1 MNGIYQTL
9 LSLMEREQDA
19 VLAVIIEEEGSSPR
33 GTGAQMLVGPEG
45 LSAGTIGGGA
55 AEGSALELAA
65 GLLREGR
72 SERRSF
78 RLRWDPKAKENP
90 VCGGE
95 IGVYLQY
102 IPSSGPWRSV
112 IETLLLRQDEKA
124 PCWLVLRLD
133 GGLPGLLDEKGR
145 LLSGALPESSACLTA
160 SRPVLT
166 ESLFSLPVLP
176 GERAVI
182 FGGGHCSHALAPLLE
197 TVGFRVT
204 VFDDRPEFANRERFP
219 LAERVIVGDYLHISS
234 ALTLDGDDYA
244 IVMTTGHQH
253 DFAVLEQIL
262 RGPLAYAGVIGSR
275 TKTAYVNQRL
285 REAGIPEEVIQSVH
299 SPIGTAIRAVTPEE
313 IAVSIAGELI
323 LCRAPRRGDAG
334 KYACPMS

>member
-1 MNGIYQTL
+1 MNRLYQTL
-9 LSLMEREQDA
+9 LSLLERGQDA

-33 GTGAQMLVGPEG
+33 GTGAQMLVDPDG
-45 LSAGTIGGGA
+45 LAAGSIGGGA
-55 AEGSALELAA
+55 AEGAALALAA
-65 GLLREGR
+65 DLLRERR

-95 IGVYLQY
+95 IGVLLQY
-102 IPSSGPWRSV
+102 IPHGGPWHA
-112 IETLLLRQDEKA
+112 ITEALAERQERKV

-133 GGLPGLLDEKGR
+133 GGLPGLLDEKGG

-166 ESLFSLPVLP
+166 EGLFSLPVLP

-219 LAERVIVGDYLHISS
+219 TAERVIVGDYLRIRD
-234 ALTLDGDDYA
+234 ALTLNGEDYA

-253 DFAVLEQIL
+253 DYAVLEQIL
-262 RGPLAYAGVIGSR
+262 RGPLAYTGVIGSR
-275 TKTAYVNQRL
+275 TKTAYVNRRL

-299 SPIGTAIRAVTPEE
+299 SPIGTAIHAVTPEE

-323 LCRAPRRGDAG
+323 LCRALRRGETG
-334 KYACPMS
+334 KHACPVS